1 MIQGLKIKTKW
12 LLWRSSTISGP
23 EPVEILP
30 ADSPKGDPAKR
41 E

>member
-12 LLWRSSTISGP
+12 LLWRSSTIYGP
-23 EPVEILP
+23 EPGEILP
-30 ADSPKGDPAKR
+30 MDSPKGDSARR